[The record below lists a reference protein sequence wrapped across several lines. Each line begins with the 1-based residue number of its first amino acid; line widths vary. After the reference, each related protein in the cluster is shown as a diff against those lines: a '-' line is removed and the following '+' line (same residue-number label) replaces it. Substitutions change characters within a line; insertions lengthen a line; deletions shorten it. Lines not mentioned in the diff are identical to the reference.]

1 MPTAIDIGN
10 VLTGG
15 TGSTNPA
22 AERSGGS
29 PSPPPTRPFTFI
41 VNVADAASGST
52 TGIGNYR
59 LPLVSNG
66 TYNFTVDWGD
76 GTTDTITTY
85 NQTEATHSYS
95 LPYSASYTI
104 QITGTCEKFNPSTQ
118 TDSGKLRD
126 VTFWG
131 GGTNLVLESDFC
143 WRLRAGN
150 AAGTQG
156 LVSNA
161 FTATDAVK
169 LKGSN
174 RGIFFS
180 SPGVTQGVS
189 GWDTSLATNLQ
200 FFAFAASNFNDDVS
214 GWDVSNI
221 TNMQNAFTNTAMTQA
236 NYDALLIAWSAQT
249 VQQNVSF
256 GISAQYTAG
265 GAAEAARNTL
275 VNTYNWTITDGG
287 PN

>member
-10 VLTGG
+10 ILTGG

-41 VNVADAASGST
+41 VNVADAVAGGST
-52 TGIGNYR
+52 TGIGKYR
-59 LPLVSNG
+59 LPILSNG

-76 GTTDTITTY
+76 GTTDTITSTSSPITHTY
-85 NQTEATHSYS
+85 ST
-95 LPYSASYTI
+95 PYSASYTI
-104 QITGTCEKFNPSTQ
+104 QITGTCEKFAPSTQ
-118 TDSGKLRD
+118 IDSGKLRD

-131 GGTNLVLESDFC
+131 GGTNLVLETDFC
-143 WRLRAGN
+143 WRLRPGN
-150 AAGTQG
+150 GTNG
-156 LVSNA
+156 LISNA

-169 LKGSN
+169 LRGSN
-174 RGIFFS
+174 RGIFFGAT
-180 SPGVTQGVS
+180 GVTQGVS

-200 FFAFAASNFNDDVS
+200 FFAFNATNFNDDVS
-214 GWDVSNI
+214 GWDVSNV
-221 TNMQNAFTNTAMTQA
+221 TNMGNAFSGTAMTQA

-249 VQQNVSF
+249 VQQNVQF

-265 GAAEAARNTL
+265 GAAEAARNVL
-275 VNTYNWTITDGG
+275 INTYNWTISDGG

>member
-10 VLTGG
+10 ILTGG

-41 VNVADAASGST
+41 VNVADPVVGGST
-52 TGIGNYR
+52 TGIGTYR

-85 NQTEATHSYS
+85 NQPEITHTYS
-95 LPYSASYTI
+95 TPYSASYTI
-104 QITGTCEKFNPSTQ
+104 QITGTCERFTPSNTI
-118 TDSGKLRD
+118 DSGKLRD

-131 GGTNLVLESDFC
+131 GGTNLVLETDFC
-143 WRLRAGN
+143 WRLKAGN
-150 AAGTQG
+150 GTQG
-156 LVSNA
+156 PVSNA

-169 LKGSN
+169 LRGSN

-180 SPGVTQGVS
+180 STGVTQGIS

-200 FFAFAASNFNDDVS
+200 FFAFNAPNFNDDIS

-221 TNMQNAFTNTAMTQA
+221 TEMGNAFTGTAMTQA

-249 VQQNVSF
+249 VQQNVQF

-265 GAAEAARNTL
+265 GAAEAARNVL
-275 VNTYNWTITDGG
+275 INTYNWTISDGG